1 MFALADREAAASDKD
16 VIDAAASDG
25 VSVADEATRVRELLM
40 AGVVR
45 AKKMRLSQANEAHQK
60 AVSDLGAR
68 TSRLPG
74 DPASRRRLLAASL
87 QRRPEMREAV
97 ITLQHREFDSFSDAD
112 VESALKQLDAL
123 GLLDEEPEPKS

>member
-1 MFALADREAAASDKD
+1 MFLPH
-16 VIDAAASDG
+16 
-25 VSVADEATRVRELLM
+25 VSAPCVSLR
-40 AGVVR
+40 
-45 AKKMRLSQANEAHQK
+45 RL
-60 AVSDLGAR
+60 
-68 TSRLPG
+68 
-74 DPASRRRLLAASL
+74 LLAASL